1 MAETT
6 IKAERLN
13 PETSME
19 SGKIKKNRDGADKT
33 LIAMFLKLTPEERIR
48 SNDNAV
54 NAVRELQNAFKQ
66 RRKSNN
72 RPECSD

>member
-1 MAETT
+1 
-6 IKAERLN
+6 
-13 PETSME
+13 ME
-19 SGKIKKNRDGADKT
+19 PGKTKENHDGVDKT

-54 NAVRELQNAFKQ
+54 NAIRELQNTFKQ

>member
-6 IKAERLN
+6 IKAEKLN
-13 PETSME
+13 LETSME
-19 SGKIKKNRDGADKT
+19 SCKIKKNRDGADKT